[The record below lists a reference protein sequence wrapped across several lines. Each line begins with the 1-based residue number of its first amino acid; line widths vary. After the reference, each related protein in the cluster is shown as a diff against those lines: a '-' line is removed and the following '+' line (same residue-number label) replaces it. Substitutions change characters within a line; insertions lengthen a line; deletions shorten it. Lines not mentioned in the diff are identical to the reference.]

1 MNILSHCPTC
11 NEKLS
16 AKVLSCTRCGLELVN
31 SFEFSAFDYLEEEDF
46 SFLISF
52 LKAKGNFS
60 VLQNDLGIS
69 YPTAK
74 KRLNR
79 LLRNLGISDEADEE
93 VLNMKTISKEAGTSA
108 SAIVKNKLIDAGG
121 SATIH
126 TYNGIPHRIC
136 ITKDG
141 MGFLCDAFANMKH
154 DFSIF
159 DCVVDLL
166 LREGGRAKKGL
177 ARGKNDKVGSE
188 NCDEHT
194 VTGIIALEY
203 YKKSVGD
210 SVFDSAFIVIGILE
224 WAGIVDNCRGYIKLR
239 TPK

>member
-1 MNILSHCPTC
+1 MNILSRCPTC
-11 NEKLS
+11 HEKLS
-16 AKVLSCTRCGLELVN
+16 AKVLSCSHCGLELVN
-31 SFEFSAFDYLEEEDF
+31 SFEFSAFDYLEEDDL
-46 SFLISF
+46 SFLMSF

-74 KRLNR
+74 KRFNQ
-79 LLRNLGISDEADEE
+79 LLRNLGISDESDVED
-93 VLNMKTISKEAGTSA
+93 LNMKTISKEAGTRA

-121 SATIH
+121 SAIIH

-141 MGFLCDAFANMKH
+141 TGFLCDAFANMKH
-154 DFSIF
+154 DFRIF

-177 ARGKNDKVGSE
+177 ARGKKDKVGSE
-188 NCDEHT
+188 SCDEHT
-194 VTGIIALEY
+194 VTGVIALEY
-203 YKKSVGD
+203 YKKSIGD

-239 TPK
+239 TPQ